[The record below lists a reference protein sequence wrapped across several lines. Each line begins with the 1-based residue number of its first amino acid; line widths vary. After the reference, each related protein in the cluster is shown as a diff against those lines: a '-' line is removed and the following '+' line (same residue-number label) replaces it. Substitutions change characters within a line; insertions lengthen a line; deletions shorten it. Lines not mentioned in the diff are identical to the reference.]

1 MRPLGGFGSLSASRI
16 AEEKLS
22 FSLSAPA
29 KAIPFQHIPISP
41 HTFFQPFRPK
51 HTTMLPHTLTFL
63 ATLLLTTTYAS
74 IPANPSP
81 DSSCSPHNPYP
92 HTVIPLAPHHPIA
105 RGGGGGGG
113 GRPAPRPAP
122 RPKPRPDGV
131 DEAQSNTAGSGSGYT
146 STFVSTSKISLSSTQ
161 TVETLTT
168 STTTGSALSTTREVA
183 VPVETGAAGRVGNG
197 GWGVVA
203 GLIGLFL

>member
-105 RGGGGGGG
+105 RGGGGGG
-113 GRPAPRPAP
+113 RPAPRPAP

-168 STTTGSALSTTREVA
+168 TGSALSTTREVA
-183 VPVETGAAGRVGNG
+183 VPVETGAAGSVGNG